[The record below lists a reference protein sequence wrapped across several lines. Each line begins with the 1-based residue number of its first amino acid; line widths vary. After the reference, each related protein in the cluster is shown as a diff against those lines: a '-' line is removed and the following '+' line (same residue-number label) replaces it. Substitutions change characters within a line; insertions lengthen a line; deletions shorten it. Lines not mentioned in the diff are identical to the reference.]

1 MPAGMRLIY
10 SRALGIIKNQI
21 ITMPAIS
28 IRAIAHIC
36 VHPWSAQ
43 QPLHNLC

>member
-10 SRALGIIKNQI
+10 SRALGNINIHD
-21 ITMPAIS
+21 AGSIS

-43 QPLHNLC
+43 RPLHNLY